1 MGMRQPP
8 AITAQCLLTLLAAV
22 VILRVT
28 AVVVLGYR
36 DYLPPNFNADFLRGR
51 EGHFFGP
58 YRGAFYAHIAS
69 GPVSLLLGMLL
80 LSQSFRRR
88 WPRWHR
94 RLGRVQ
100 VANVLLLVVPSG
112 LWMAWY
118 AIGGPVAVVGFA
130 VLSVLT
136 AGATAC
142 GWRAAVQRRFAVHQ
156 TWMLRSY
163 LLLCSAV
170 VIRLLGGLAVTLEHH
185 ADWLDA
191 AIAWVSWLVPLAV
204 FEMLRG
210 RHGPRGSALSVDAG
224 AMAEINARRSSAGMS
239 AE

>member
-1 MGMRQPP
+1 MRHLPS
-8 AITAQCLLTLLAAV
+8 ITVQRLLTLLTAV

-36 DYLPPNFNADFLRGR
+36 DYLPPDFNADFLRGR

-58 YRGAFYAHIAS
+58 YQVAFYAHLVS
-69 GPVSLLLGMLL
+69 GPVSLLLGLLL
-80 LSQSFRRR
+80 LSQRFRRR

-118 AIGGPVAVVGFA
+118 AIGGPVATIGFA
-130 VLSVLT
+130 LLSALT
-136 AGATAC
+136 AVATAC

-156 TWMLRSY
+156 AWMARSY

-170 VIRLLGGLAVTLEHH
+170 VIRLLGGLAVTLEYH
-185 ADWLDA
+185 ADWIDP
-191 AIAWVSWLVPLAV
+191 AIAWVSWLVPLAI
-204 FEMLRG
+204 FEALHR
-210 RHGPRGSALSVDAG
+210 RHGSRGFVSSDAAG
-224 AMAEINARRSSAGMS
+224 ATAGINDRRSSAGMS